1 MSPFNGKNWVR
12 SLFRQSR
19 QDRCPKPARSAV
31 ASVLEEL
38 ESRVNPA
45 PVISVRKGVVAVGAT
60 SAGVFTPA
68 DPAPGPL
75 TFTAPGTAGTRFS
88 GGTINNAYIAANPT
102 ALNSDVSGVDAGD
115 VITFAIVV
123 RNTGDQNAFDIRLRD
138 TLLNGYARTGV
149 GAQGVNLTV
158 TDGAGNPVAFTGSD
172 IFSANGIEITDDAN
186 GRLDRGDAAGT
197 GPANDAAGT
206 STVVITYD
214 LQVVNIFETIP
225 IDTFNA
231 PTQNLVVTPPGG
243 VQSGQVTGSTSNII
257 GAQGDSTP
265 QRDAYILTQNLGA
278 GGGGNLR
285 IDNLDSNILTFSLD
299 SQTAGFG
306 VIQWDGDDGS
316 SVPSNLTSPGLQVNG
331 LNNLNV
337 TQTGGQP
344 NGADRII
351 VNVLTSD
358 LGASITLRVWS
369 NGSATPVEVTKSP
382 ASSGAEALTF
392 LFSEFAGADFTRL
405 GAIEMQIDPPAEG
418 DVAIDQVV
426 IGAPRLPCGLTNTAT
441 VYNAA
446 TANFG
451 ANILGSPL
459 SDSAVMQTGVPI
471 VKTVT
476 ATSVTGTNNSAT
488 GQATIGETITYQIT
502 YRVPEGI
509 VGPVNIVDTLDS
521 PGLVFVTGSANIVIP
536 GTVSQTGGSATPS
549 VSGNVLTFNL
559 GTLTNNQNDI
569 AGELITI
576 TYQVRVENDPS
587 VNAGVSLN
595 NSAQLTDHCSTRPAV
610 SGPQVEVVE
619 PTVGVTKTLQTPAT
633 VAPGATG
640 TYRIVLTADP
650 NDPTAF
656 EVSISDTVPSQL
668 TGLSFNVVT
677 TTGTFNGATP
687 SNANFS
693 LSGNDF
699 TTTTPFDM
707 DPGASITI
715 DITGTIASTT
725 LPQQFSNTADV
736 DWSSLN
742 GLGATGER
750 TYTDSDGP
758 TAQITVTGDYGDAP
772 NSYGTTLASDG
783 ARHNIVG
790 ANNPFLGA
798 TPPDA
803 EADATPNAAA
813 NGDGGDEDGITGA
826 VTLTQG
832 ATTTVP
838 VVVGSS
844 TAGQV
849 LYAFVDFNRDGDF
862 ADSGETL
869 TTPVITGGAGTYNLV
884 IPTPVGAS
892 VGTSYLRLRIS
903 TDGGLTFVGAAP
915 NGEVEDY
922 QINITQGFD
931 WGDLP
936 DTGVGTG
943 TGNYQTSTAD
953 NGPRHGV
960 SNLRMG
966 AATTDSEADGQPNA
980 GATGDDG
987 AGQTPDDEDGVTV
1000 VGGAFIQGRQGS
1012 VQVVISGSTGNA
1024 RLYGFIDWNQDGDFA
1039 DTGEVVSDGTTTFGN
1054 GTQTVNFAVPDTAL
1068 GGTTGMRWRI
1078 STASG
1083 LTSVGSAANG
1093 EVEDYIVTV
1102 TPSFDF
1108 GDAPGAGYSTGTAS
1122 HALGGGLRLGTVVDS
1137 EDSPTTNVA
1146 ATGDDTTGT
1155 PDDEDGVTFV
1165 DLLGRG
1171 QTGRAITIVS
1181 SGTGVVDAWFDWD
1194 QSGTFDAGERVTY
1207 NVVAGTNNLTVD
1219 VPSTAVAGDTY
1230 ARFRLTTAG
1239 IASPT
1244 ASAPDGE
1251 IEDYLITVRNVADL
1265 QLTKDVNAP
1274 TFNLGDTVTFTITVT
1289 NTGPSTATGVTIRD
1303 TLPAGLTSISQ
1314 FSGGGTFDTST
1325 PGEITWTP
1333 TGGTIAASGSVTLV
1347 FTGVA
1352 TQSGSFNN
1360 YAQIFTANEIDPNST
1375 PGDGTPPT
1383 PNDDDEDDAP
1393 YSVNGLDFGDAP
1405 DPTYPTLLASNG
1417 ARHITTGSTLGATR
1431 DSENNGQQSAN
1442 ATGDGSDEDG
1452 VVLVNGSTIAAAGG
1466 FFLTQG
1472 QNNTVTVNTSA
1483 GGFLSLWVDLN
1494 QDGDW
1499 NDTGEQIFNGTAVA
1513 AGDNTLTVNP
1523 GLFASPSFTTFARFR
1538 LSSTAGQIATPTGLA
1553 SDGEVEDYQ
1562 LTIRQVADLNL
1573 VKDVTPTSLTP
1584 GDTVTFTITVTNS
1597 GPNAATGVVV
1607 RDTLPSGLTS
1617 ITQTGGGGTF
1627 NTSTPGQITWTPGG
1641 TLAVGGSVVLT
1652 YTAVVTAEG
1661 SFNNYA
1667 QIQAVDQFDSD
1678 SQPNNGTPPTPN
1690 EDDEDDA
1697 PYTVQGV
1704 DFGDAPNTGV
1714 GTTYPVTLAQNGA
1727 RHIATGPTLGAT
1739 RDTENDGQPNAT
1751 ATGDGA
1757 DEDGVTIGG
1766 PLTQG
1771 VSNSITV
1778 NASAPGFLNAWIDFN
1793 HDGDW
1798 DDVGEQIA
1806 TNLAVVAGDNTLTF
1820 TAPLDPS
1827 LVTFDTFARFRLT
1840 SATVVAA
1847 TPTGLLPDGEVEDYQ
1862 LTLRQ
1867 VIDLS
1872 VTKGV
1877 SNPTPA
1883 LGTNV
1888 VYTIT
1893 VANGGPNGATNV
1905 TVRDLLPAG
1914 VTYVSDDSGT
1924 TGTTFDSGT
1933 GVWTI
1938 GSLANGGS
1946 ITLQI
1951 TVQTI
1956 AAGTFNNFVQVTTAD
1971 QFDVDSQP
1979 NNGTPPT
1986 PVQDDEAAVSITVP
2000 PADFG
2005 DAPTAAQS
2013 GFAGS
2018 YPTTLAQ
2025 NGARHGIGGPTL
2037 GTARDSEN
2045 NGLPSVTATGDD
2057 LDNTD
2062 DEDGV
2067 TTLNVT
2073 IGTNQ
2078 TIQVNASGSG
2088 FLNAWI
2094 DFNQDGDWDDPGE
2107 QVFTNTPVFA
2117 GSNFPVVPLIPLTA
2131 TPGNT
2136 YARFRLTSATVT
2148 TPTPTGTLP
2157 DGEVEDYQITV
2168 QRIADYGDAPD
2179 TYGTTIGNSGAGHIA
2194 LGVGP
2199 YLGTNRPDTEVDGVP
2214 TIGAD
2219 GDDAAGTDD
2228 EDGVTI
2234 PNLFAGQTAAFT
2246 ILAPEGGRLDAFI
2259 DWNGDGDFNDAGE
2272 RVTAAGGTLLTA
2284 GSNTLN
2290 VTVPANFVGGPNT
2303 YLRFRI
2309 SAVGGLNPTGLAA
2322 NGEVED
2328 YRYTNSSI
2336 AGRVYV
2342 DNRLT
2347 GWQDAGV
2354 GSPPLAGVTINLLD
2368 GTGTF
2373 ITSTVTD
2380 ANGNYLFPNLA
2391 PGNYQVQE
2399 VQPTTGN
2406 FFEGFDTP
2414 GSTGGTTVLPG
2425 QVGKNLITGI
2435 VLPIGTNSINNNFG
2449 EIPPA
2454 DPNGFVYNDL
2464 NANGLRDPGE
2474 PGIPGVTI
2482 RISGTAFAGTPIARP
2497 VVDADI
2503 PGGGLTRVTDANGF
2517 YEYAIMPPGVYTI
2530 TEAANPPGFIDG
2542 LEQNADTVGP
2552 NTVVVGNDNFS
2563 NIFLAPNPIR
2573 GPFNFGEVLPASVA
2587 GAVYQDG
2594 NRNGVRDTG
2603 DQPIAG
2609 VVITLTGTD
2618 FLGNPVGPI
2627 TTTTDANGNFSFTG
2641 LRPGTYNVAEAQ
2653 PQSFSQGTNAAG
2665 SAGGILV
2672 ATDIFGQIVLGSGT
2686 NATNYLFGEVNPL
2699 GTTPEPVAPP
2709 GPLPPLT
2716 TTAPGGISKRSFL
2729 SSTGSSITGPF
2740 DPDYNALGS
2749 LVAGANRFL
2758 STSEGEGGELVRTFD
2773 LGRGQERFRFRPFP
2787 GNPGGVRAVT
2797 ADITGDGVPDTI
2809 AVPGPGTGAR
2819 LIAYNGNN
2827 GAIVQDIQ
2835 PFESTFTGGMFV
2847 ASGDFNG
2854 DGVADLVV
2862 SADVGGGPRVK
2873 VIDGATGATL
2883 ADFMGIDDA
2892 SFRGGARV
2900 AVGDINGD
2908 GIADLV
2914 VAAGFGGGPRVAV
2927 FDGASVAAGNPTR
2940 LAPDFFAFES
2950 TLRNGVFVAV
2960 GDIDG
2965 DGFGDI
2971 ITGAGPGGGPRV
2983 LGFSGTSIFGGQPTI
2998 ITDFFAGDQSQR
3010 GGVPVS
3016 ALDVDSDGRVEI
3028 ITGSAPG
3035 GVASVKFFNPQTGA
3049 QLNEFFAERGE
3060 FLGGVFVG

>member
-1 MSPFNGKNWVR
+1 MAAFNGKNWVR
-12 SLFRQSR
+12 SLFRQARPCR
-19 QDRCPKPARSAV
+19 QTNPTRSAV

-45 PVISVRKGVVAVGAT
+45 PIISVRKSVVAVDAT
-60 SAGVFTPA
+60 SAGVFAPA
-68 DPAPGPL
+68 DPAPGAL
-75 TFTAPGTAGTRFS
+75 AFSAPGTAGTRFT
-88 GGTINNAYIAANPT
+88 GGVINNNYISSNPT
-102 ALNSDVSGVDAGD
+102 ALNSNVSGVDAGD

-123 RNTGDQNAFDIRLRD
+123 RNTGDQNAFDVRLRD

-149 GAQGVNLTV
+149 GTQGVNLTI

-186 GRLDRGDAAGT
+186 GRFDRGDAAGS

-225 IDTFNA
+225 IDTFDT
-231 PTQNLVVTPPGG
+231 PTQNLVVPPPGG
-243 VQSGQVTGSTSNII
+243 SQNGLVTGTTSNII
-257 GAQGDSTP
+257 GAE
-265 QRDAYILTQNLGA
+265 RDAFILTQNLGA

-306 VIQWDGDDGS
+306 VIQWDGDDAS
-316 SVPSNLTSPGLQVNG
+316 ATPSTLPSPGIQTNG
-331 LNNLNV
+331 LGNLNI
-337 TQTGGQP
+337 TQAGGQP

-369 NGSATPVEVTKSP
+369 INGTVLSEVTKSP

-418 DVAIDQVV
+418 DIAIDQVV
-426 IGAPRLPCGLTNTAT
+426 IGAPRLPCGRTNTAT

-446 TANFG
+446 LSNFG

-459 SDSAVMQTGVPI
+459 TDTAVMQTGVPI
-471 VKTVT
+471 QKTVT
-476 ATSVTGTNNSAT
+476 ATSVNGANNSAL

-509 VGPVNIVDTLDS
+509 VGPVNIVDTLES
-521 PGLVFVTGSANIVIP
+521 PGLVFVAGSANISIP
-536 GTVSQTGGSATPS
+536 GMVTQSGGSVAPS
-549 VSGNVLTFNL
+549 VAGNVLTFNL
-559 GTLTNNQNDI
+559 GTLTNSQNNI
-569 AGELITI
+569 AGEFITI
-576 TYQVRVENDPS
+576 TYQVRVQDA
-587 VNAGVSLN
+587 AGVDAGDDLS

-610 SGPQVEVVE
+610 SGPDVEVVE
-619 PTVGVTKTLQTPAT
+619 PTVTVTKSLQTPAT
-633 VAPGATG
+633 VAAGATG
-640 TYRIVLTADP
+640 TYRIVFDADP

-668 TGLSFNVVT
+668 TGLSFIIVS

-687 SNANFS
+687 TAVGNFS
-693 LSGNDF
+693 LSGNSF

-707 DPGASITI
+707 DPDDQII
-715 DITGTIASTT
+715 IEITGTVVSTT
-725 LPQQFSNTADV
+725 LPQQFSNTAGIG
-736 DWSSLN
+736 WSSLN
-742 GLGATGER
+742 GIGVAGER
-750 TYTDSDGP
+750 TYTDTDGP
-758 TAQITVTGDYGDAP
+758 TGQITVTGDYGDAP
-772 NSYGTTLASDG
+772 SSGQSGFANSYPVTLAQNG

-798 TPPDA
+798 NPPDA
-803 EADATPNAAA
+803 EANATQSANADS
-813 NGDGGDEDGITGA
+813 DGGDEDGITA
-826 VTLTQG
+826 SVTLTQG
-832 ATTTVP
+832 TTTTIP
-838 VVVGSS
+838 IVVGSNNG
-844 TAGQV
+844 GQL
-849 LYAFVDFNRDGDF
+849 LYAFIDFNRDGDWS
-862 ADSGETL
+862 DGGETI
-869 TTPVITGGAGTYNLV
+869 TTPIITAGPGTYNLV
-884 IPTPVGAS
+884 VPTPIGAS
-892 VGTSYLRLRIS
+892 VGISYLRLRIS
-903 TDGGLTFVGAAP
+903 TDGGLTFNGAAA

-922 QINITQGFD
+922 RITIAQGFD
-931 WGDLP
+931 RGDLP
-936 DTGVGTG
+936 DTAIGTG
-943 TGNYQTSTAD
+943 TGNYQTTTAD
-953 NGPRHGV
+953 GGPSHGIGA
-960 SNLRMG
+960 LRMG
-966 AATTDSEADGQPNA
+966 TNIDSEPDGQPN
-980 GATGDDG
+980 GTATGDD
-987 AGQTPDDEDGVTV
+987 AIGQTPNDEDGVTV
-1000 VGGAFIQGRQGS
+1000 VSGGFIQGRQGS
-1012 VQVVISGSTGNA
+1012 VQVVVTGSTGTA
-1024 RLYGFIDWNQDGDFA
+1024 RIYGFVDWNQDGDFG
-1039 DTGEVVSDGTTTFGN
+1039 DTGEVVSAGTSTFGN
-1054 GTQTVNFAVPDTAL
+1054 GTQTISFAVPDTAL

-1078 STASG
+1078 GTQSG
-1083 LTSVGSAANG
+1083 LTSIGAATNG

-1108 GDAPGAGYSTGTAS
+1108 GDAPTAGYSTGTAS
-1122 HALGGGLRLGTVVDS
+1122 HALGSGLFLGSRVDS
-1137 EDSPTTNVA
+1137 EDTPTTNVA

-1171 QTGRAITIVS
+1171 QTGRAITIVAS
-1181 SGTGVVDAWFDWD
+1181 ANGVVDAWFDWD

-1207 NVVAGTNNLTVD
+1207 NVVTGTNNLTVD

-1244 ASAPDGE
+1244 TVAIDGE

-1265 QLTKDVNAP
+1265 QLTKDVNSP
-1274 TFNLGDTVTFTITVT
+1274 TFNLGDTVTFTIIVT
-1289 NTGPSTATGVTIRD
+1289 NTGPSGATGVTIRD
-1303 TLPAGLTSISQ
+1303 ALPTGLNSVSL
-1314 FSGGGTFDTST
+1314 FSGGGTFDTSV
-1325 PGEITWTP
+1325 PGQITWTP
-1333 TGGTIAASGSVTLV
+1333 PGGTIAASGSVTLV

-1360 YAQIFTANEIDPNST
+1360 YAEVFTANEIDPNST

-1393 YSVNGLDFGDAP
+1393 YTVAGLDFGDAP
-1405 DPTYPTLLASNG
+1405 DPLYPTLLASNG
-1417 ARHITTGSTLGATR
+1417 GRHIATGLTLGSTR
-1431 DSENNGQQSAN
+1431 DSENN
-1442 ATGDGSDEDG
+1442 
-1452 VVLVNGSTIAAAGG
+1452 
-1466 FFLTQG
+1466 
-1472 QNNTVTVNTSA
+1472 
-1483 GGFLSLWVDLN
+1483 
-1494 QDGDW
+1494 
-1499 NDTGEQIFNGTAVA
+1499 
-1513 AGDNTLTVNP
+1513 
-1523 GLFASPSFTTFARFR
+1523 
-1538 LSSTAGQIATPTGLA
+1538 
-1553 SDGEVEDYQ
+1553 
-1562 LTIRQVADLNL
+1562 
-1573 VKDVTPTSLTP
+1573 
-1584 GDTVTFTITVTNS
+1584 
-1597 GPNAATGVVV
+1597 
-1607 RDTLPSGLTS
+1607 
-1617 ITQTGGGGTF
+1617 
-1627 NTSTPGQITWTPGG
+1627 
-1641 TLAVGGSVVLT
+1641 
-1652 YTAVVTAEG
+1652 
-1661 SFNNYA
+1661 
-1667 QIQAVDQFDSD
+1667 
-1678 SQPNNGTPPTPN
+1678 
-1690 EDDEDDA
+1690 
-1697 PYTVQGV
+1697 
-1704 DFGDAPNTGV
+1704 
-1714 GTTYPVTLAQNGA
+1714 
-1727 RHIATGPTLGAT
+1727 
-1739 RDTENDGQPNAT
+1739 GQPNAT
-1751 ATGDGA
+1751 ATGDDLVGSPD
-1757 DEDGVTIGG
+1757 DEDGVTIST

-1771 VSNSITV
+1771 VSNTISV
-1778 NASAPGFLNAWIDFN
+1778 FVAAADPVDGGYLNAWIDFDQN
-1793 HDGDW
+1793 GVW
-1798 DDVGEQIA
+1798 SAGELIA
-1806 TNLAVVAGDNTLTF
+1806 TNLQVSNGANNVVFNV
-1820 TAPLDPS
+1820 PLDAS
-1827 LVTFDTFARFRLT
+1827 LSYTTFARFRLT
-1840 SATVVAA
+1840 STPVAGIDLL
-1847 TPTGLLPDGEVEDYQ
+1847 PTGLLPDGEVEDYQ
-1862 LTLRQ
+1862 LTVRK
-1867 VIDLS
+1867 VIDLVLTKTVNNPNPVLGS
-1872 VTKGV
+1872 EVIYEIEVTNDGPNDATNVEVTDLLPTGV
-1877 SNPTPA
+1877 SYVSDTAPGGTTYAPGTGLWVIGNLANGATLTFTITGRVDASGTITNYAQVSRASEFDINSTPNNGPQTPDEDDDASVPITVALVDFGDAPNTGVGSSYPVTLAQGGARHTATGPTLGATRDGEPDGQPSAAATGDGADEDGVTIGTLRQGTTNTITVNPSASGFLNAWIDFNRDGDWDDAGEQIATDQSVGLVAGDTDVNFTAPLDASVLYSTFARFRLTSATTGGAALPTGLLPDGEVEDYQVTLRQEIDLDLTKTVDNATPA
-1883 LGTNV
+1883 LGNTV
-1888 VYTIT
+1888 QYTI
-1893 VANGGPNGATNV
+1893 VVNNVGPTAAT
-1905 TVRDLLPAG
+1905 G
-1914 VTYVSDDSGT
+1914 VTIRDTIPLALTNLTQVSG
-1924 TGTTFDSGT
+1924 GGTFDASVAGQITWTPTGGTIGIGGTVTLVFT
-1933 GVWTI
+1933 GVA
-1938 GSLANGGS
+1938 S
-1946 ITLQI
+1946 Q
-1951 TVQTI
+1951 
-1956 AAGTFNNFVQVTTAD
+1956 AGTFTNYAQIQTVD
-1971 QFDVDSQP
+1971 QFDTDSQP
-1979 NNGTPPT
+1979 GNGTPPT
-1986 PVQDDEAAVSITVP
+1986 VAQDDEDAMDITVP

-2005 DAPTAAQS
+2005 DAPA
-2013 GFAGS
+2013 S
-2018 YPTTLAQ
+2018 YPVTIAQ
-2025 NGARHGIGGPTL
+2025 NGARHGTTGPTL
-2037 GTARDSEN
+2037 GTLRDAEN
-2045 NGLPSVTATGDD
+2045 DGLPTAGATGDD
-2057 LDNTD
+2057 ANNTD

-2078 TIQVNASGSG
+2078 TIQVNVAGGNG

-2094 DFNQDGDWDDPGE
+2094 DFNQDGDWDDAGE
-2107 QVFTNTPVFA
+2107 RIFTNTPVFT

-2131 TPGNT
+2131 TSGT
-2136 YARFRLTSATVT
+2136 TFARFRLTSTPVGG
-2148 TPTPTGTLP
+2148 TPTPTGALP

-2179 TYGTTIGNSGAGHIA
+2179 TYGTIAGSNGAGHIA

-2199 YLGTNRPDTEVDGVP
+2199 YLGANRPDAEADGVP
-2214 TIGAD
+2214 TVNAN
-2219 GDDAAGTDD
+2219 GDDTAGTDD

-2246 ILAPEGGRLDAFI
+2246 VNAPEGGRLDAFI
-2259 DWNGDGDFNDAGE
+2259 DWNGDGDFTDAGE
-2272 RVTAAGGTLLTA
+2272 RVTAAGGTLLTV
-2284 GSNTLN
+2284 GTNTLN
-2290 VTVPANFVGGPNT
+2290 VAVPANFVGGPNT

-2309 SAVGGLNPTGLAA
+2309 SSVGGLAPTGLAVS
-2322 NGEVED
+2322 GEVED

-2336 AGRVYV
+2336 SGRVYV
-2342 DNRLT
+2342 DNRLS

-2354 GSPPLAGVTINLLD
+2354 GSPPLAGVTVNLLD
-2368 GTGTF
+2368 GSGTF
-2373 ITSTVTD
+2373 ITSTVTGAD
-2380 ANGNYLFPNLA
+2380 GTYLFPNLA

-2399 VQPTTGN
+2399 IQPTTGN

-2414 GSTGGTTVLPG
+2414 GSTGGATVLPG

-2435 VLPIGTNSINNNFG
+2435 VLPIGTNSIRNNFG

-2517 YEYAIMPPGVYTI
+2517 YEYAIMPPGLYAINET
-2530 TEAANPPGFIDG
+2530 ANPPGFFDG

-2552 NTVVVGNDNFS
+2552 NTVVVGNDVFS
-2563 NIFLAPNPIR
+2563 NIELAPNPIR
-2573 GPFNFGEVLPASVA
+2573 GPFNFGEVLPASVG

-2653 PQSFSQGTNAAG
+2653 PQNFSQGTNAVG
-2665 SAGGILV
+2665 SAGGLLV
-2672 ATDIFGQIVLGSGT
+2672 ATDVFGQIVLGSGT
-2686 NATNYLFGEVNPL
+2686 NGVNYLFGEVNPL

-2716 TTAPGGISKRSFL
+2716 SIAPGGISKRSFL
-2729 SSTGSSITGPF
+2729 SSTGTSAINGPF
-2740 DPDYNALGS
+2740 DPDYVALGS

-2758 STSEGEGGELVRTFD
+2758 STSEGDGGELVRTFD

-2809 AVPGPGTGAR
+2809 VVPGPGTGAR
-2819 LIAYNGNN
+2819 LLAYNGNN

-2900 AVGDINGD
+2900 AIGDINGD

-2927 FDGASVAAGNPTR
+2927 FDGASVVAGNPTK
-2940 LAPDFFAFES
+2940 LSPDFFAFES

-2983 LGFSGTSIFGGQPTI
+2983 LGFSGTSLFGGQPTI

-3010 GGVPVS
+3010 GGVPVA
-3016 ALDVDSDGRVEI
+3016 ALDVNSDGRVEV

-3035 GVASVKFFNPQTGA
+3035 GPASVKFFNPQTGA

-3060 FLGGVFVG
+3060 FIGGVFVG